1 MSRASDSQRIVVS
14 LDIKFKNI
22 IKTKFQTITKGLFGG
37 NLELYP
43 VYNPQLH
50 MPVLALAPG
59 QIG

>member
-1 MSRASDSQRIVVS
+1 MSQIVSRASESQRLV
-14 LDIKFKNI
+14 
-22 IKTKFQTITKGLFGG
+22 GLFGG

-50 MPVLALAPG
+50 MPILALSPG